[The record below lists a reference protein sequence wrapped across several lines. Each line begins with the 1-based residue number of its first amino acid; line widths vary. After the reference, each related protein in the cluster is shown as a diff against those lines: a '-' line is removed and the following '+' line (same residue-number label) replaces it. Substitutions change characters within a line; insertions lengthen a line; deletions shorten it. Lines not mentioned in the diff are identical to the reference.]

1 MKRILFCTLCLMAS
15 SGLWAQKTFT
25 LASPDGKVKSNITAG
40 QTLTYDIQVDGRQVI
55 APSAVGMTLTDGTQ
69 WGASKLAGN
78 KPGSI
83 RNQIPSPLTRQASMK
98 DECNT
103 LVLNFKGDYAVE
115 FRAYNEGVAYRFIY
129 SGQKPINIKHEGVE
143 YRLAGDYTCIVPYVR
158 EDKFDENHPEKQ
170 FFNSFENT
178 YTTEPVSKLDNR
190 RYSFLPLVV
199 DAGEGVKLCLTET
212 HLENYPGL
220 YLQAK
225 GQSFQG
231 VNAPYPKEV
240 KQGGHINAQMLVQS
254 SEPFIAKVEGARSFP
269 WRIAMVGRQDIE
281 LAENNLS
288 YVLAAP
294 CRVDDISWIKPGKVA
309 WDWWND
315 WNLGGVPFVTGRNN
329 DTYKYYIDFASQK
342 GIEYIILD
350 EGWAVTRQADLFQV
364 VKEIDLPELVAYGKE
379 RNVGLILWAGYWAF
393 DRELE
398 RVCQHYSKMGIKG
411 FKVDFMDRDD
421 QLMTDFYYRAA
432 EVAAKYKLLLDFHG
446 AFKPAGL
453 NRTYPNVV
461 NFEGV
466 NGLEQL
472 KWSQPSLDQ
481 PQYDCQIPFIRQAAG
496 PMDYTQGAM
505 RNAAKGH
512 YYPCNSEP
520 MSMGTRCHQLGLYM
534 ILEAP
539 LSMLCDSPTNYMELG
554 GPCTDFIAQV
564 PTVWDETK
572 VLMGEIGQY
581 VVIARRKGNTWYIGG
596 ITNWDARDVEIP
608 CDFLGSATYQA
619 EMFLDG
625 VNAHRRGSDYQ
636 YTNEKRT
643 FSAPLKV
650 HMAPGGGFAIKLS
663 K

>member
-1 MKRILFCTLCLMAS
+1 MLCLSAAI
-15 SGLWAQKTFT
+15 GLQAQKSFT
-25 LASPDGKVKSNITAG
+25 LTSPDGKVKSDIAVG
-40 QTLTYDIQVDGRQVI
+40 KTLTYDIQVDGRQI
-55 APSAVGMTLTDGTQ
+55 LSPSAIDMKLTDGTQ
-69 WGASKLAGN
+69 WCCNAKLAGN
-78 KPGSI
+78 KKGSI
-83 RNQIPSPLTRQASMK
+83 RNEIASPLTRQASMK

-103 LVLNFKGDYAVE
+103 LTLSFKGNYSVE
-115 FRAYNEGVAYRFIY
+115 FRAYNEGVAYRLVY
-129 SGQKPINIKHEGVE
+129 GGKKPFNVESEGVE
-143 YRLAGDYTCIVPYVR
+143 YRLPADYTCIVPYVR
-158 EDKFDENHPEKQ
+158 EDKFDEKKPEKQ

-178 YTTEPVSKLDNR
+178 YTTDNISKLDNR
-190 RYSFLPLVV
+190 RYSFLPLIV
-199 DAGEGVKLCLTET
+199 DAGNGIKLCLTET

-220 YLQAK
+220 YLQAD
-225 GQSFQG
+225 GQRFRG
-231 VNAPYPKEV
+231 VNAPYPKDV
-240 KQGGHINAQMLVQS
+240 KQGGHINAQMLVES
-254 SEPFIAKVEGARSFP
+254 REPFIAKVDGPRPFP
-269 WRIAMVGRQDIE
+269 WRIAMVSRRDTE
-281 LAENNLS
+281 LADNNLS
-288 YVLAAP
+288 YLLAAP
-294 CRVDDISWIKPGKVA
+294 SRVDDVSWIKPGKVA

-315 WNLGGVPFVTGRNN
+315 WNLARVNFRTGVNN
-329 DTYKYYIDFASQK
+329 ETYKYYIDFASQK

-350 EGWAVTRQADLFQV
+350 EGWAVSRKADLFQV
-364 VKEIDLPELVAYGKE
+364 VPAINLPELIAYGKE
-379 RNVGLILWAGYWAF
+379 RGVGLILWAGYWAF

-398 RVCQHYSKMGIKG
+398 RVCKHYSEMGVKG

-432 EVAAKYKLLLDFHG
+432 AMAAKYHLLLDFHG

-472 KWSQPSLDQ
+472 KWSQASLDQ

-534 ILEAP
+534 ILESP

-572 VLMGEIGQY
+572 VLSGEIGQY
-581 VVIARRKGNTWYIGG
+581 IVTARRKGNTWYIGG
-596 ITNWDARDVEIP
+596 ITNWDARDVEVP
-608 CDFLGSATYQA
+608 TDFLGSGAYQA

-625 VNAHRRGSDYQ
+625 MNAHRRGDDYHYIREQ
-636 YTNEKRT
+636 RT
-643 FSAPLKV
+643 FSGPLKV
-650 HMAPGGGFAIKLS
+650 HLAPGGGFAIKLS